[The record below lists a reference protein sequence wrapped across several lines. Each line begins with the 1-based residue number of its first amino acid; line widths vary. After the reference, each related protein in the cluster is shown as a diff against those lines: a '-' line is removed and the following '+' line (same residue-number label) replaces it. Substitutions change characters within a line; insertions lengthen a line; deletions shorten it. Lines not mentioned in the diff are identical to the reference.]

1 MLCAI
6 VTEIGEFQTVVGG
19 FITIVDRL
27 AKQVEQ
33 EKMKVINYNCRNIVQ
48 YTSSHYILP
57 QGKPIQVLYT
67 LAFSTEIQL
76 GMSSSVT

>member
-1 MLCAI
+1 MLCEI

-33 EKMKVINYNCRNIVQ
+33 EKMKVIKYNCRNI
-48 YTSSHYILP
+48 SCS
-57 QGKPIQVLYT
+57 
-67 LAFSTEIQL
+67 A
-76 GMSSSVT
+76 